1 MCTTKQAL
9 KLTMGYVHEVGKEMD
24 CNQYIEYLE
33 ELFFEL
39 DEERRKLEWREEPED
54 YKENN
59 L

>member
-9 KLTMGYVHEVGKEMD
+9 KLTMDYVHEVSKEMD
-24 CNQYIEYLE
+24 CEQYIAYLE

-39 DEERRKLEWREEPED
+39 DEERRKLEWREEPEE
-54 YKENN
+54 YRNE